1 MEKVGKDVVWLG
13 GVVMSQRP
21 GRVLT
26 AGSMAG
32 PGWTSVVVGRPILPQ
47 EESLPAWRQRG
58 VVHATGASEDGFFQE
73 LVVRNRGSCPGRELA
88 NRGRSTATPGP
99 GGTGGRGAQ
108 SHLWLKLQWSP
119 TGRGQWPFL
128 AWSQQSQELHGHQ

>member
-1 MEKVGKDVVWLG
+1 MDAVSPHQTRFLAPVKQQVVALKK
-13 GVVMSQRP
+13 RIFH
-21 GRVLT
+21 T
-26 AGSMAG
+26 A
-32 PGWTSVVVGRPILPQ
+32 
-47 EESLPAWRQRG
+47 
-58 VVHATGASEDGFFQE
+58 
-73 LVVRNRGSCPGRELA
+73 RNRGSCPGRELA